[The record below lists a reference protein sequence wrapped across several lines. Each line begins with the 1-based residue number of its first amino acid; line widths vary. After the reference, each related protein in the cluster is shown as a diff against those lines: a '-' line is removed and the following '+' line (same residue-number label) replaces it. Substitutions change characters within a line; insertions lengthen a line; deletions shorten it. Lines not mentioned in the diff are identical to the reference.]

1 MEVTLPHFDT
11 TLRRL
16 RSKAAGMDIAA
27 SKIDTEAGIISDVV
41 MVQEGEAMG
50 HGVELDADFISDL
63 VAYDRKYYSN
73 IGLKARF
80 GHPSMSSE
88 AMGTQLGVYRNFR
101 KREKNGKMQAIA
113 DLHLL
118 ESAEASP
125 THPGMRSWVLQM
137 AAERPDFIMS
147 SIVFKP
153 AYYFQRKGNGNK
165 KRLDSEFDYDS
176 ELGPVYVAF
185 DETEGAAHYFTDLVE
200 QGAATDNLFAANA
213 FSPHLFV
220 SQVHNFLAEHP
231 HIQQFITE
239 KPEKVVDFLH
249 KIGIPVILK
258 MEKNS
263 PKTGTSA
270 GFFATLFGPKEEPS
284 VEQRFAANLD
294 ALVSKV
300 EALEAGNEA
309 LQSALKSLETDIA
322 ALKSDLQG
330 ATTRLSEI
338 EKQPVAPATGGDTPP
353 VGGSEKRSY
362 QVSPVTLAGRK
373 AAGYKD

>member
-1 MEVTLPHFDT
+1 MKRLPYLDT
-11 TLRRL
+11 SSRL
-16 RSKAAGMDIAA
+16 RSKAAGMDIVP
-27 SKIDTEAGIISDVV
+27 SKIDAESGIISDVV
-41 MVQEGEAMG
+41 MVQEGEALG
-50 HGVELDADFISDL
+50 HGVELDADFIANL
-63 VAYDRKYYSN
+63 VAYDRKYYTN

-88 AMGTQLGVYRNFR
+88 AMGTQLGVYHNFR

-118 ESAEASP
+118 DSAEASP

-147 SIVFKP
+147 SIVFRA
-153 AYYFQRKGNGNK
+153 AYYFQRKKNGNK
-165 KRLDSEFDYDS
+165 KRIEDYYEDYDA

-185 DETEGAAHYFTDLVE
+185 EEEEGASHYFTDLVE
-200 QGAATDNLFAANA
+200 QGAVTDNLFAANT
-213 FSPHLFV
+213 FSPNLFV
-220 SQVHNFLAEHP
+220 SQVHTFLAEHP

-249 KIGIPVILK
+249 KIGIPITIE

-263 PKTGTSA
+263 HKTSTSA
-270 GFFATLFGPKEEPS
+270 GFFATLFGKHEEPS
-284 VEQRFAANLD
+284 VEEKFAASLD

-300 EALEAGNEA
+300 EALAAGNEA
-309 LQSALKSLETDIA
+309 LQNTLKSLETDIA

-330 ATTRLSEI
+330 ATTRLSAI

-353 VGGSEKRSY
+353 VTGGEKRSY
-362 QVSPVTLAGRK
+362 QVSPTTVAGRK

>member
-1 MEVTLPHFDT
+1 MKRPYLDISSC
-11 TLRRL
+11 L
-16 RSKAAGMDIAA
+16 RSKTAGMDIVP
-27 SKIDTEAGIISDVV
+27 SKIDAESGIISDVV
-41 MVQEGEAMG
+41 MVQEGEALG
-50 HGVELDADFISDL
+50 HGVELDADFISAL
-63 VAYDRKYYSN
+63 VAYDRKYYN
-73 IGLKARF
+73 RTGLKARF

-118 ESAEASP
+118 ESAESSP

-147 SIVFKP
+147 SIVFR
-153 AYYFQRKGNGNK
+153 ASSYFQRKKNGNK
-165 KRLDSEFDYDS
+165 KRIDDYYEDYDS

-185 DETEGAAHYFTDLVE
+185 DEAEGAAHYSTDLVE
-200 QGAATDNLFAANA
+200 QGAATDNLFAANR

-220 SQVHNFLAEHP
+220 SQVHTFLAEHP

-249 KIGIPVILK
+249 KIGIPVTIK
-258 MEKNS
+258 MEKPS
-263 PKTGTSA
+263 PKTGTST
-270 GFFATLFGPKEEPS
+270 GFFTSLFGKKEEPS
-284 VEQRFAANLD
+284 VEEKFAYSLD

-300 EALEAGNEA
+300 EALAAGNEA
-309 LQSALKSLETDIA
+309 LQNSLKSLETDIA

-330 ATTRLSEI
+330 ATTRLSTI
-338 EKQPVAPATGGDTPP
+338 EAQPVAPLTGGDTPP

-362 QVSPVTLAGRK
+362 QVSPITIAGRK
-373 AAGYKD
+373 AAGFKD